1 MCNNLTT
8 VNNVVVD
15 KYYLYVNTIDNT
27 LVIITKQLQDLFV
40 RTLTNIGNEPKLISS
55 SYIISDLQL
64 KAIDF
69 GMNTILIDNLN
80 FN

>member
-1 MCNNLTT
+1 MSNNLAI

-27 LVIITKQLQDLFV
+27 LVIVTKQLQDLFV
-40 RTLTNIGNEPKLISS
+40 KTLTNIGNEPKLISS

-64 KAIDF
+64 KAIEF
-69 GMNTILIDNLN
+69 GIDTILIDNLN

>member
-1 MCNNLTT
+1 MSNNLAI

-27 LVIITKQLQDLFV
+27 LVIVTKQLQDLFV
-40 RTLTNIGNEPKLISS
+40 KTKLISS

-64 KAIDF
+64 KAIEF
-69 GMNTILIDNLN
+69 GIDTILIDNLN